1 VIVMNGTGYKLIGF
15 AVWNGGKWY
24 LRRRLAVRR
33 IALKAFAAGGGLLSA
48 AALVRRRLSA

>member
-1 VIVMNGTGYKLIGF
+1 MNGTGYKLIGF

-33 IALKAFAAGGGLLSA
+33 IALKALGAGGGLLGA